1 MGGRS
6 CGSKAMESGINPS
19 NPSSCFTFCGSKV
32 GALGA
37 INPPF
42 GLHPT
47 TIENFCTYLFPFGLH
62 STTIENFC
70 TYLLYLPFYTV
81 LQKYKV

>member
-1 MGGRS
+1 MGGCS

-19 NPSSCFTFCGSKV
+19 KLSSCFTFCGSKV

-47 TIENFCTYLFPFGLH
+47 TIENFCTYL
-62 STTIENFC
+62 
-70 TYLLYLPFYTV
+70 LYLPFYTV
-81 LQKYKV
+81 LHKYKA